1 MQFKERLVEVLESGD
16 SERLAELLASEDGQ
30 EQLPEVWALK
40 TLSDDAGDR
49 HKDNFAHT
57 VTVVAQTGPDADLV
71 TRLAALFHDIGKPA
85 TRRFEGGKVT
95 FHHHE
100 ATGIRLLRRRFAA
113 LGFDEQLTEDVVV
126 TITAAARAQ
135 SYDTDWTD
143 ASVRRLR
150 LDAGDN
156 WDRAIRLAHSDVT
169 SRHAEVHRR
178 VHRSVDGLT
187 AHQEHVA
194 AEDARRAE
202 RPAVNGDQLQA
213 AGIAPGPELGRILR
227 WLLEENRAG
236 RLRETDEA
244 IARVLAHRDD
254 AEPPWG

>member
-1 MQFKERLVEVLESGD
+1 MQFKERLIEALQTAD
-16 SERLAELLASEDGQ
+16 SERLAEFLASDEAQ

-40 TLSDDAGDR
+40 TLSDDAADR

-57 VTVVAQTGPDADLV
+57 VTVIAQTGPEADLV
-71 TRLAALFHDIGKPA
+71 TKLAALCHDIGKPA

-113 LGFDEQLTEDVVV
+113 LGFDDQLTEDVVA
-126 TITAAARAQ
+126 TITCAARAQ

-150 LDAGDN
+150 LDAGAN

-178 VHRSVDGLT
+178 VHQSVDGLT
-187 AHQEHVA
+187 AHEEFVA

-202 RPAVNGDQLQA
+202 RPAVDGDRLQA
-213 AGIAPGPELGRILR
+213 VGIPPGPELGRILR
-227 WLLEENRAG
+227 WVLEENRAG
-236 RLRETDEA
+236 RLLDADEA
-244 IARVLAHRDD
+244 TSVVLARREDPT
-254 AEPPWG
+254 PPWD

>member
-1 MQFKERLVEVLESGD
+1 MQFTDRLIEVLQTGD
-16 SERLAELLASEDGQ
+16 RDALAEFLASDEGR

-40 TLSDDAGDR
+40 TLSDDAADR

-57 VTVVAQTGPDADLV
+57 VTVVTQTGPDADLV
-71 TRLAALFHDIGKPA
+71 TRLAALCHDIGKPA

-100 ATGIRLLRRRFAA
+100 ATGIRMLRRRFAV
-113 LGFDEQLTEDVVV
+113 LGFDEQLTDDVVT

-156 WDRAIRLAHSDVT
+156 WERAIRLAHSDVT

-178 VHRSVDGLT
+178 VHQSVDGLT
-187 AHQEHVA
+187 AHEEFVA
-194 AEDARRAE
+194 SQDARRAE
-202 RPAVNGDQLQA
+202 RPAVNGDQLIA
-213 AGIAPGPELGRILR
+213 AGVEPGPELGRILR
-227 WLLEENRAG
+227 WVLEENRAD
-236 RLRETDEA
+236 RLRDGDAALET
-244 IARVLAHRDD
+244 VLAHLDD
-254 AEPPWG
+254 DTPPWS